1 MADDR
6 AEAYKR
12 YLAYKEFIAQKQ
24 QAAPQPEAPVE
35 EKSFGQKALETA
47 GKVADYTSGLGR
59 TALAG
64 AVDIGAGIAGKD
76 ADLYRA
82 GDWSKAIKGEATT
95 GNEILERAGVDQGGA
110 ASDILPFMYNE
121 TGEGPAL
128 QKGGWADPTGRGVA
142 GFALEQAVDPLT
154 YLSLGGSIAAK
165 GAVKSGTE
173 AAGKG
178 LASIGQKVFKNA
190 RAMQHA
196 DRAALES
203 GKTLMP
209 STVLLEHGVWGTG
222 KTLESQTTKL
232 AKELD
237 QSARA
242 ATKAAED
249 AGAAINLFDSP
260 TIQKAQAW
268 ATDASPQKN
277 KAAESFLLNLEKDY
291 GKLKPKE
298 ATTKTIATSDPVTG
312 ATSLQKVQ
320 TEAVGEL
327 PLSKANELK
336 TDLYKEL
343 APTYKAEGKVS
354 PRTTHEDELWK
365 GFASDIKTGIEQ
377 KATAVDP
384 ALGEAVIKNNAEQSA
399 LRSAQKAFR
408 REGTKSRNYAPV
420 GAMKAGV
427 GTINPLAGAAM
438 LGGDI
443 LKANPFWTGAGQ
455 AIYKTGTGAA
465 NLAGWAP
472 NAAKALDLGV
482 AGLRATKPQQQNN
495 YELLNKKK

>member
-12 YLAYKEFIAQKQ
+12 YLAYKEFVAQKQ
-24 QAAPQPEAPVE
+24 QAAPAQDTPVE

-76 ADLYRA
+76 ADLYKA
-82 GDWSKAIKGEATT
+82 GDWSKAIKGEAPT
-95 GNEILERAGVDQGGA
+95 GNEILQRAGMEQGA
-110 ASDILPFMYNE
+110 ALSDVAPALYNE
-121 TGEGPAL
+121 TGEGLAL

-154 YLSLGGSIAAK
+154 YLSLGGTVAAK
-165 GAVKSGTE
+165 GAVKSGTQ

-178 LASIGQKVFKNA
+178 LASIGEKVF
-190 RAMQHA
+190 MQHA

-209 STVLLEHGVWGTG
+209 STVLLQHGVWGTG
-222 KTLESQTTKL
+222 KSLEKETTNL
-232 AKELD
+232 AKNLD
-237 QSARA
+237 QAARS

-249 AGAAINLFDSP
+249 KGAAINLFDSP
-260 TIQKAQAW
+260 TIQKAQQW
-268 ATDASPQKN
+268 SVDASPQKN
-277 KAAESFLLNLEKDY
+277 KAAESFLANLEKDY

-298 ATTKTIATSDPVTG
+298 ATTKTIATSDPITG
-312 ATSLQKVQ
+312 ATRIEKVS

-343 APTYKAEGKVS
+343 APTYKAEGKVN
-354 PRTTHEDELWK
+354 PRSSHEDELWK

-377 KATAVDP
+377 KAAQVDP
-384 ALGEAVIKNNAEQSA
+384 SLGEAVVKNNAEQSA

-408 REGTKSRNYAPV
+408 REGTKSRNYNPV
-420 GAMKAGV
+420 GAVKSGV
-427 GTINPLAGAAM
+427 ATVNPVAALGM
-438 LGGDI
+438 LGGD
-443 LKANPFWTGAGQ
+443 LVRGNPFWTGAGQ
-455 AIYKTGTGAA
+455 ALYQTGTGAA

-472 NAAKALDLGV
+472 KSARAVDLGV